1 MGIGLVQ
8 IWYYNKVRLEKRF
21 FHIMT
26 SDVLGIKNG
35 GSRSGIVD
43 HEESYKQ
50 LDEMEQEKKKLGS
63 VNTSN

>member
-1 MGIGLVQ
+1 MGIALVQ
-8 IWYYNKVRLEKRF
+8 IWYYKVRLEKRVI
-21 FHIMT
+21 HIMT

-35 GSRSGIVD
+35 GSRSGVVD
-43 HEESYKQ
+43 HVESYKQ

>member
-1 MGIGLVQ
+1 MGIGLAQ
-8 IWYYNKVRLEKRF
+8 IWYYKVRLGKRVI
-21 FHIMT
+21 HIMT

-35 GSRSGIVD
+35 GSRSGVVD